1 MVADFPEASEDGAH
15 ARFTPRF
22 LVSVVVADMKPPP
35 SRWNMPAMNRQ
46 FATDRPL
53 AIIAAGVIAI
63 IFGTLTIVSGWRAL
77 FGGVDMG
84 AVVPFVLR
92 FNFVAGFAYVLAG
105 IGLWRRAEW
114 ARTLSAGIT
123 LATAAVFV
131 LFLWHVWSG
140 GAYEER
146 TMGAM
151 TLRLVIW
158 SSITVVARCFGYRQA
173 E

>member
-1 MVADFPEASEDGAH
+1 M
-15 ARFTPRF
+15 
-22 LVSVVVADMKPPP
+22 LVMT
-35 SRWNMPAMNRQ
+35 RQ

-53 AIIAAGVIAI
+53 AIIAAAMIAI
-63 IFGTLTIVSGWRAL
+63 IFGAATVVSGWRAL

-105 IGLWRRAEW
+105 FGLWRRAEW
-114 ARTLSAGIT
+114 ARTLSVGIT

-131 LFLWHVWSG
+131 LFLWHAWSG
-140 GAYEER
+140 GAYEVR

-158 SSITVVARCFGYRQA
+158 SAITVVIRYFGYRQA